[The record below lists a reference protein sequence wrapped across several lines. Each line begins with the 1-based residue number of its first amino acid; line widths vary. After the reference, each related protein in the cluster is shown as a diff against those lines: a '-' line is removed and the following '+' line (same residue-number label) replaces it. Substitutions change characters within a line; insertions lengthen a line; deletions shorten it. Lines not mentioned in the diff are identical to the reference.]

1 MNFPHFINVLHI
13 HLVWCFIQEGA
24 SLGDHLGHGLL
35 QLGALL
41 HQVDDPLVQTFVVGD
56 RMILCKVLCLPAKLS
71 ITMTHV
77 ANMFVKVC
85 PLISNG
91 LHMYKSYDNH
101 TRPVASFEGE
111 LYDCDKH
118 PRCAVRV
125 RS

>member
-1 MNFPHFINVLHI
+1 MNFPHFINVLYI

-41 HQVDDPLVQTFVVGD
+41 HQVDDPLVQT
-56 RMILCKVLCLPAKLS
+56 
-71 ITMTHV
+71 
-77 ANMFVKVC
+77 
-85 PLISNG
+85 
-91 LHMYKSYDNH
+91 
-101 TRPVASFEGE
+101 RPVASFEGE